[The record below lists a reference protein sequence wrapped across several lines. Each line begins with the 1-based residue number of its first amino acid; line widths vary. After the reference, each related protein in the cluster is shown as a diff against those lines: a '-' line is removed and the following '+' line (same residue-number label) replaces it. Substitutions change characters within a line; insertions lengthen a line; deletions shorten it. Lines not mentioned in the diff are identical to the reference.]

1 MKVEIGGIQSILLFC
16 GLNGNVVNVYN
27 PDAFLWAKYEVEIG
41 I

>member
-1 MKVEIGGIQSILLFC
+1 MEIGGIQSFLLFC

-27 PDAFLWAKYEVEIG
+27 PDAFCGLNTKVEIG